1 MVFAT
6 KKRQKRQKK
15 REKNM
20 IVDVNNALS
29 QNSRPKQV
37 RLCVCDNKK
46 DKENKKKTKWTS

>member
-29 QNSRPKQV
+29 QNSRLKQV
-37 RLCVCDNKK
+37 RLWCLRQRKDKK
-46 DKENKKKTKWTS
+46 DKKKEKKT